1 MYIENVTLDTVD
13 KVVPLFDGYRQFYGQ
28 QENKQAAQQFLED
41 RISKGESIIFIAF
54 VEGEA
59 AGFVQLYPIF
69 SSVSLKRA
77 YILNDLY
84 VDPRFR
90 KQGAGKQLME
100 KSFEYCEENDARF
113 VALETAKDNVQA
125 QKLYEQM
132 GMTQEEMLHYSKVW
146 EK

>member
-1 MYIENVTLDTVD
+1 MHIERVTLDTVER
-13 KVVPLFDGYRQFYGQ
+13 VVPLFDGYRQFYGQ
-28 QENKQAAQQFLED
+28 QEDKQAAQQFLEE
-41 RISKGESIIFIAF
+41 RISKEESIIFIAL
-54 VEGEA
+54 VDSEA

-90 KQGAGKQLME
+90 QQGAGKRLME
-100 KSFEYCEENDARF
+100 KSFEYCIQNNARF
-113 VALETAKDNVQA
+113 VALETAKDNIQA

-132 GMTQEEMLHYSKVW
+132 GMNQEEMLHYSKIW

>member
-1 MYIENVTLDTVD
+1 MHIERVTLDTVER
-13 KVVPLFDGYRQFYGQ
+13 VVPLFDGYRQFYGQ
-28 QENKQAAQQFLED
+28 QEDKQAAHHFLEE
-41 RISKGESIIFIAF
+41 RILKEESIIFIAF

-100 KSFEYCEENDARF
+100 KSFEYCEEKDARF
-113 VALETAKDNVQA
+113 VALETATDNVQA

-132 GMTQEEMLHYSKVW
+132 GMNQEEMLHYSKVW